1 MIAQHVGAQFPQD
14 AQIVG
19 RGAIAHPAI
28 VFVNGHKRAEAIPGM
43 SVAAPATADAVPGEG
58 DRAEAGTADL
68 ELQI

>member
-1 MIAQHVGAQFPQD
+1 M
-14 AQIVG
+14 G
-19 RGAIAHPAI
+19 RGAIAHPAV